1 MAYGLTI
8 QRRFDHNAQS
18 VRNGQESVSGIKW
31 NRRPDWSGMGV
42 RNAPEYASL
51 RFSPKCG
58 SLIIDFTGDIGIL
71 KTHGSL

>member
-31 NRRPDWSGMGV
+31 NRRPDCSGMGV
-42 RNAPEYASL
+42 RNAPEYA
-51 RFSPKCG
+51 P
-58 SLIIDFTGDIGIL
+58 GDHL
-71 KTHGSL
+71 